1 MNIRPARVRGVLAL
15 LVISSL
21 LAGVHSALP
30 GYAASVQFE
39 RIQVERPGHALAV
52 LEDGSVLLTGGRT
65 RAGAVAKSEVLDAL
79 EVEVADGPTLTVA
92 RAEHTA
98 TPLLDGRVLVV
109 GGENGAL
116 IDSTEIYDPASKTF
130 AFGPKLKI
138 ARAGHSATLLENGDV
153 LIAGGDAAGTA
164 ELYEA
169 SSDSF
174 RLLAAPMSSSRKNH
188 STVTLKDGRV
198 LHVGGLDN
206 QGKALKTAEV
216 FDPATG
222 IFSRVGDLR
231 AERVSPRLRLL
242 PDGKVQVIGGNGN
255 NNTTLEMYNVSGYFT
270 AEVRLPR
277 SLVKGNSVSANSVA
291 ETVRQRGVSRTT
303 AGTVTIRAE
312 GEEAWVTTDLT
323 DYPPGTTVV
332 ITGGGFLPGET
343 INLTII
349 RSPETE
355 EERQMTFTSV
365 ADELGNFT
373 NTDFATI
380 RDDIDASFL
389 LTATGA
395 QSGKTAYTSFT
406 DSPKVGSA
414 TVGAQVGTLTSGTA
428 GSATYQITV
437 NRGSG
442 GGSSGAFTASFTIS
456 GLPAG
461 VTSSFSP
468 DPVSFTPTQN
478 SRTATL
484 TLTTVAA
491 TPSGVTPFTVK
502 AATSTDD
509 FAVANGTLTIDGAPN
524 AAPVLAPIGNKNVN
538 ELATLSFTATAT
550 DTDASQALT
559 FSLIDA
565 PAGASIDPSTGAFSW
580 TPSESQG
587 GNVFTFTVKVADNG
601 SPVQSDEEQIQV
613 TVAEVNQAPVLAA
626 IGDRSVD
633 EFAALSFSAS
643 ASDDDL
649 PANTLSYSLVGAPG
663 GASINSST
671 GAFSWT
677 PGEADGGSTFTFTVK
692 VTDNGSPAHS
702 DEEEIDVTVGEVNA
716 APTLGEIGD
725 RSVDELVT
733 LSFTATAADSDVPT
747 NDLSFALING
757 PAGASIDPASGAFSW
772 TPTESQGGNIF
783 TFKVSV
789 TDNGSPNLSDEE
801 EISVTV
807 NEVNQAPVLA
817 AIGNKSASE
826 FSELTFTASAT
837 DNDAPANGL
846 TYSLLGAP
854 AGATIDATSGAFSW
868 TPGEADGGNTFT
880 FTVKVTDDGTPALS
894 HEEQIQ
900 VTVAEVNAAPVLGAI
915 GNQTVDELANL
926 SFTATATD
934 SDVPANT
941 FAFSLVNAP
950 AGASID
956 PSSGAFSWTP
966 TEAQGPGTFT
976 FTVVVTDNGSPA
988 ESDEQQVQVTVNEVN
1003 QAPALAAIGNRSA
1016 SEFSELTFTASATD
1030 NDLPANGLTYSLLG
1044 APAGATIDATTG
1056 AFSWTPGEADGGNTF
1071 TFTVKVTDDGTPALS
1086 HEEQIQVTVAEVNA
1100 APVLGAIG
1108 NQTVDEL
1115 ANLSFTATATDS
1127 DVPANTFAFSLVN
1140 APAGASIDPASGAFS
1155 WTPTEAQGP
1164 GTFTFTV
1171 VVTDNGSPAE
1181 SDEQQVQVTV
1191 NEVNQAPALAA
1202 IGNRSASEF
1211 SELTF
1216 TASATDNDLPAN
1228 GLTYS
1233 LLGAPA
1239 GATIDATTGAFSWTP
1254 GEADGGNTFTFTVK
1268 VTDDGTPALSHEEQI
1283 QVTVAEVNA
1292 APVLGAIGNQTVDEL
1307 ANLSFTATATD
1318 SDVPANTF
1326 AFSLVNA
1333 PAGASIDPASGAFSW
1348 TPTEAQGP
1356 GTFTFTVV
1364 VTDNGSPAESDEQQV
1379 QVTVNEVN
1387 QAPVLAA
1394 IGSKSASEFSELTFT
1409 ASGTDSD
1416 LPANGLTY
1424 SLLGAP
1430 AGATIDATSGAFSWT
1445 PGEADGGNTFTFTVK
1460 VTDDGTPALSHQEQ
1474 IQVTVA
1480 EANAAPVLG
1489 LIGNRTVDELANLSF
1504 TATASDSDLPAN
1516 SFTFSLESGPAGA
1529 SINPA
1534 TGAFSW
1540 TPTEAQGPGTYTFTV
1555 RVTDDGS
1562 PAESDTEAIQVTVNE
1577 VNIAPQLASI
1587 TDKTV
1592 DEGSLLSVTA
1602 VGSDADLPEQN
1613 LVYSLTVSPAGASIN
1628 GSTGEFTWTPSELQG
1643 PGDYPVTV
1651 QVSDGLAAVTTS
1663 FSIHV
1668 NEVNAAPVLGSI
1680 GNKTVDELA
1689 NLSFTATA
1697 TDSDL
1702 PANSVSFSLVGAPQG
1717 ASIDPVSGAFS
1728 WTPTEAQGPGTFT
1741 FTVKATDDGAPA
1753 ESDEETIQVTVGEVN
1768 VAPELAAIG
1777 NQTVDELALLSV
1789 TAAGSDVDLP
1799 AQTLVYSLTAAPS
1812 GASIDP
1818 GTGQFSWTPSEV
1830 QGPGNYP
1837 VTVQVSD
1844 GTAAVTTSFNVQVNE
1859 VNVAPVL
1866 ASIGN
1871 KSSVWGSVLSFTAS
1885 ASDADLPANA
1895 LTFSL
1900 DPGAPAGAS
1909 IDPASGA
1916 FTWTPAA
1923 AQVGSHAITIRV
1935 TDNGSP
1941 IANDSET
1948 ITVEVGRRATALVYS
1963 GDPSAQYSDPAAL
1976 RATLTDVLAAAG
1988 IPSKTISFTI
1998 GTQSGSG
2005 TTNGSGLATSSI
2017 TLNQAPAVST
2027 VQSSFAG
2034 DAAYL
2039 PASDSDQFTI
2049 TREDAAVIFTGSNF
2063 VQTISP
2069 SSGNATVTLSATI
2082 QDITAAGGDSY
2093 PGDIRN
2099 AKVTFVN
2106 RDAAN
2111 APISPACKD
2120 LTVSLVNPG
2129 DLKTGTVV
2137 CNWGLSI
2144 SGDSADYT
2152 VGIVVNNYYTRD
2164 HGTDNEVITVS
2175 RPLTTDFITG
2185 GGYLTLQRAAGTN
2198 AGDVGSKNNFGFN
2211 VKYNKSGKNL
2221 QGSINTIIRKGGR
2234 VYQVKGNSMTSLT
2247 ANKSVSTA
2255 LKATFNG
2262 KASIQDV
2269 TNPLAPIALGGNA
2282 TLQVVMTDRGEP
2294 GRTDSIAIT
2303 VWESSGS
2310 LFFASSW
2317 DGTKTAE
2324 QELQGGNLVVR

>member
-854 AGATIDATSGAFSW
+854 AGATIDATS
-868 TPGEADGGNTFT
+868 
-880 FTVKVTDDGTPALS
+880 
-894 HEEQIQ
+894 
-900 VTVAEVNAAPVLGAI
+900 
-915 GNQTVDELANL
+915 
-926 SFTATATD
+926 
-934 SDVPANT
+934 
-941 FAFSLVNAP
+941 
-950 AGASID
+950 
-956 PSSGAFSWTP
+956 
-966 TEAQGPGTFT
+966 
-976 FTVVVTDNGSPA
+976 
-988 ESDEQQVQVTVNEVN
+988 
-1003 QAPALAAIGNRSA
+1003 
-1016 SEFSELTFTASATD
+1016 
-1030 NDLPANGLTYSLLG
+1030 
-1044 APAGATIDATTG
+1044 
-1056 AFSWTPGEADGGNTF
+1056 
-1071 TFTVKVTDDGTPALS
+1071 
-1086 HEEQIQVTVAEVNA
+1086 
-1100 APVLGAIG
+1100 
-1108 NQTVDEL
+1108 
-1115 ANLSFTATATDS
+1115 
-1127 DVPANTFAFSLVN
+1127 
-1140 APAGASIDPASGAFS
+1140 
-1155 WTPTEAQGP
+1155 
-1164 GTFTFTV
+1164 
-1171 VVTDNGSPAE
+1171 
-1181 SDEQQVQVTV
+1181 
-1191 NEVNQAPALAA
+1191 
-1202 IGNRSASEF
+1202 
-1211 SELTF
+1211 
-1216 TASATDNDLPAN
+1216 
-1228 GLTYS
+1228 
-1233 LLGAPA
+1233 
-1239 GATIDATTGAFSWTP
+1239 GAFSWTP